1 MSQRAR
7 LGGSITV
14 ETPPFHDSVVALFE
28 SNFPRLFRYLDR
40 LSGEP
45 ELAADLA
52 QEAFV
57 KLYGRGS
64 LPDQPEAWLVT
75 VALNLFRNVKS
86 TRARR
91 QRLLTLARAES
102 VHSDPAPLPVQ
113 SAEAK
118 ELRSRV
124 RSAIE
129 QLPERDRR
137 LLLLRAE
144 GYSYRDIA
152 MAMDLNEASIGT
164 LLARAK
170 RAFSDVYGDET
181 DAP

>member
-1 MSQRAR
+1 VSQRRQVA
-7 LGGSITV
+7 GSITV
-14 ETPPFHDSVVALFE
+14 ETPPFHETVVALFE
-28 SNFPRLFRYLDR
+28 ANFPRLFRYLDR

-57 KLYGRGS
+57 KLYSRGS

-86 TRARR
+86 TRSRR
-91 QRLLTLARAES
+91 RRLLTLARAES
-102 VHSDPAPLPVQ
+102 VLSDPPPQPGQ
-113 SAEAK
+113 SAEAN
-118 ELRSRV
+118 ELRGRV
-124 RSAIE
+124 RSAID
-129 QLPERDRR
+129 QLSERDQR

-152 MAMDLNEASIGT
+152 IALELNEASIGT

-170 RAFSDVYGDET
+170 RAFSDAYQDGS